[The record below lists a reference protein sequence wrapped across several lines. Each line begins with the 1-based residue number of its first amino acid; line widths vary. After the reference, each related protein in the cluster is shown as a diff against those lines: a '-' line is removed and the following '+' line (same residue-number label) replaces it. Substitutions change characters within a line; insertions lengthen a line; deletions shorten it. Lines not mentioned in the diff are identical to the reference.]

1 MYAYFKKLDY
11 FSTECIYSPNAYR
24 GFARELIKDLERVR
38 PQCIIDIIKSAET
51 FQFDVVNI
59 KKQVLSRCE
68 KCNYISSQKIC
79 RACVFLEGLN
89 KGHAK
94 LSIFESEG
102 RTSKNKLRQSKDTTT
117 TTTNN
122 TAVANDW

>member
-59 KKQVLSRCE
+59 RKQTLTRCE

-79 RACVFLEGLN
+79 RACVFLDGLN
-89 KGHAK
+89 KGTAK

-102 RTSKNKLRQSKDTTT
+102 KMTKKNKTKETS
-117 TTTNN
+117 
-122 TAVANDW
+122 AVNDW